1 MEKESFDYDAWK
13 EGRVNEWR
21 SLPKEQWMM
30 TFRGRYAHVDA
41 VMVELLGC
49 KEEKLADFSM
59 LDVAGGVMSFG
70 SPTAHDTFQ
79 KMKQYAQK
87 VDITVVDVN
96 IPGSLKDD
104 NPHIRYERNLKYINE
119 EFDCVRLMRLIE
131 HTNEKEYAR
140 IKRISVS
147 RLREGGLFIS
157 TQRVVQEYLNSRGQS
172 EVIHRG
178 NLIKIAQKREGAMVP
193 LILLP
198 DLPVPSPEVDLELTY
213 DLFTKLGEYRRYR
226 ELVRDGTIKID
237 RKLRWDSY
245 FNTLRVLGESDIS
258 ILNSDESILKA
269 DNNSDDG
276 NTDAMNFEPYL
287 LKQLHENEVDA
298 PFYARKK

>member
-1 MEKESFDYDAWK
+1 MEKELFDYGAWK
-13 EGRVNEWR
+13 VGRVEEWK
-21 SLPKEQWMM
+21 SLPQEQWMM

-41 VMVELLGC
+41 VMVELLGY

-79 KMKQYAQK
+79 KMKQYARN

-96 IPGSLKDD
+96 IPSSLKDA

-140 IKRISVS
+140 IKRISIN
-147 RLREGGLFIS
+147 RLSEGGLFIS
-157 TQRVVQEYLNSRGQS
+157 TQRVMQEYMNSRGQS
-172 EVIHRG
+172 DVIHRG
-178 NLIKIAQKREGAMVP
+178 NLIKIAQKRDKEMVP
-193 LILLP
+193 IMLLP
-198 DLPVPSPEVDLELTY
+198 DLPVPSPEVDLELTK
-213 DLFTKLGEYRRYR
+213 DLFTKMGEYKNYR
-226 ELVRDGTIKID
+226 ELVKNGSIKID

-245 FNTLRVLGESDIS
+245 FNTLRVLGDSDIS
-258 ILNSDESILKA
+258 ILNSEESLLKA
-269 DNNSDDG
+269 ANHSDDDDSY
-276 NTDAMNFEPYL
+276 TANFEPYI
-287 LKQLHENEVDA
+287 LKQLQENEIDA
-298 PFYARKK
+298 PFYFRKR